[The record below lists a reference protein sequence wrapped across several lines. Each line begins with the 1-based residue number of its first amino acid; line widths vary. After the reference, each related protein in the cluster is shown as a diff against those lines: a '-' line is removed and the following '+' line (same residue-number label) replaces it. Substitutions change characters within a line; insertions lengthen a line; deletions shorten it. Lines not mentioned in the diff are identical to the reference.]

1 MENLIQVAGEA
12 MSTTRR
18 SFLSALP
25 GLAAASAIPTVIAV
39 DGRTAHAA
47 PGPSPIVAGPREN
60 PDLLRAYDEL
70 IAARAEMAEAQ
81 DALMWLAD
89 EWRHLWPLAPEELLW
104 GFNAHRDYGRNDK
117 AERDII
123 GRFMMRDTAD
133 LTKRLSRKYREKN
146 EKQCFQVITSTEA
159 EEHITNYSRQTP
171 KGRTEKAL
179 DRNRVWLQDSI
190 AIWEKRLDLA
200 LAYESETA
208 RLIEASGVRQV
219 QLRMAYADR
228 QVFRCCAAI
237 SMTPAFTHEGLCIKA
252 RVLQSNELF
261 GNTIATGG
269 ILAEIAQ
276 FIQSVLDVAQSQK
289 PESAQ

>member
-1 MENLIQVAGEA
+1 

-25 GLAAASAIPTVIAV
+25 GLAAASAVPTVLGSPKA
-39 DGRTAHAA
+39 AHAA
-47 PGPSPIVAGPREN
+47 AEPSLGMEGVHEN
-60 PDLLRAYDEL
+60 PDLLQAHDAL

-81 DALMWLAD
+81 DALTWLAD

-159 EEHITNYSRQTP
+159 EEYITNYSRQTP

-208 RLIEASGVRQV
+208 RLIEVSGVRQV
-219 QLRMAYADR
+219 QLRVAYADR

-237 SMTPAFTHEGLCIKA
+237 SMIPAFTHEGLCIKA

-289 PESAQ
+289 LESAQ

>member
-70 IAARAEMAEAQ
+70 IASHAELAEAQ
-81 DALMWLAD
+81 DALEWLAD
-89 EWRHLWPLAPEELLW
+89 EWRHLWPLAPEVLL
-104 GFNAHRDYGRNDK
+104 GGANAHIGSCGNN

-133 LTKRLSRKYREKN
+133 LTKRLSRKFRMKGG
-146 EKQCFQVITSTEA
+146 KTCFSVFTS
-159 EEHITNYSRQTP
+159 EECQKHIDFFTAKRP
-171 KGRTEKAL
+171 EGRTE
-179 DRNRVWLQDSI
+179 R
-190 AIWEKRLDLA
+190 A
-200 LAYESETA
+200 LANNRAWIKDQIAWWKQRLVPAREYEAETA
-208 RLIEASGVRQV
+208 RLRRESGVQNVKQRI
-219 QLRMAYADR
+219 ADADLAMCKSR
-228 QVFRCCAAI
+228 LEI
-237 SMTPAFTHEGLCIKA
+237 SKILAFTHEGLRIKA
-252 RVLQSNELF
+252 EALMMTGLF
-261 GNTIATGG
+261 DGPFTTDGLLG
-269 ILAEIAQ
+269 EMGR
-276 FIQSVLDVAQSQK
+276 FIQAVKMAQGQQ
-289 PESAQ
+289 PGSAQ